1 MGWFSSLIRSS
12 MRWAGESFRGPAVS
26 RWAIGGTNQP
36 SVVERSGSCH
46 FATLKVETAGISGE
60 EGEENE
66 NVLVNRVRVNFGQS
80 EVDYAVI
87 CN

>member
-1 MGWFSSLIRSS
+1 MDRAISRRS
-12 MRWAGESFRGPAVS
+12 RLR
-26 RWAIGGTNQP
+26 P
-36 SVVERSGSCH
+36 SD
-46 FATLKVETAGISGE
+46 ISGE

>member
-1 MGWFSSLIRSS
+1 
-12 MRWAGESFRGPAVS
+12 MRWAGESFRGPAVG
-26 RWAIGGTNQP
+26 RWTIGGTNQP

>member
-1 MGWFSSLIRSS
+1 M
-12 MRWAGESFRGPAVS
+12 
-26 RWAIGGTNQP
+26 
-36 SVVERSGSCH
+36 VERSGSCH

-66 NVLVNRVRVNFGQS
+66 NVLVSRVRVNFGQS